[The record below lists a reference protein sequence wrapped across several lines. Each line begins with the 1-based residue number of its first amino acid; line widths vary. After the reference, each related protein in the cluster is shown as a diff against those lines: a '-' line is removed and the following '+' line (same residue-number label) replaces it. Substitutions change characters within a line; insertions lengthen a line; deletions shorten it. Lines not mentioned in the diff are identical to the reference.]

1 MERQQKLEQYLKNY
15 IQTVLASNGNDFLS
29 NYKTPGGSPSQLPK
43 MTKEKF
49 VEIFNFFLETS
60 EDILNVQKLG
70 WKSNDS

>member
-15 IQTVLASNGNDFLS
+15 IQTVLGNNGNDFLS
-29 NYKTPGGSPSQLPK
+29 NYKTPGSPDQSTK

-49 VEIFNFFLETS
+49 TEIFNFFLETS